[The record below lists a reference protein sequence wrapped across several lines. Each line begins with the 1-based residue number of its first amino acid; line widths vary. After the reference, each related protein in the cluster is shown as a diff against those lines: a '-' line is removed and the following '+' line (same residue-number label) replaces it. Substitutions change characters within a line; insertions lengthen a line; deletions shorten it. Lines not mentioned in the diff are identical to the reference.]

1 VICALAVSLL
11 LASVTFSSAQARS
24 LTAPD
29 HRVDVS
35 DQAGITQKTIRSGKI
50 EAIRRM
56 APQRAVRLSLRPLP
70 AHSGLL
76 ADNVENMAD
85 SATKSVAL
93 CGQAAFN
100 QVTFTGW
107 VGRAPPLSTL

>member
-1 VICALAVSLL
+1 MS
-11 LASVTFSSAQARS
+11 FSAAQARS
-24 LTAPD
+24 LAAPD
-29 HRVDVS
+29 HRVVVS
-35 DQAGITQKTIRSGKI
+35 DQAKITQKTIRSGKI

-56 APQRAVRLSLRPLP
+56 GPQRVMRLSLRPLP
-70 AHSGLL
+70 VHSGLL

-107 VGRAPPLSTL
+107 AGRAPPLSTT